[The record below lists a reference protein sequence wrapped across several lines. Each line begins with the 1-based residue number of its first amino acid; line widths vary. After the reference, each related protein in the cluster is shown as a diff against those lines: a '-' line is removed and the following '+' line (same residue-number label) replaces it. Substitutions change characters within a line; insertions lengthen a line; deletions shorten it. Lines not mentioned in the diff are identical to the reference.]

1 MNRSASILLS
11 ALVLSPIAGFAQEAD
26 PYHANFGNYQVG
38 GNVTELMNSAKTT
51 STITENLWGEIS
63 QDPKAMCKQVGL
75 GSNTNSRENTSTS
88 NKEWNK
94 GYTSSWDNKSGNAGQ
109 KNDQSGGGG
118 GASVNVF
125 GVVEVGANGNG
136 GGSSSNSW
144 NITSANS
151 GKTVNN
157 NSGKQNSSK
166 TNKAASSRV
175 VIGTDCTAL
184 IESAAS
190 MENNRMNNDTQRLNI
205 LVGNETQRYGIDKQH
220 QVAIKQIE
228 AGQIQSVFG
237 GGAKAMMG
245 GMGN

>member
-26 PYHANFGNYQVG
+26 PYHATFGNYQVG
-38 GNVTELMNSAKTT
+38 GNITELMNSSKTT
-51 STITENLWGEIS
+51 STATDNLWGEIS

-94 GYTSSWDNKSGNAGQ
+94 GYTSSWNNKSGNAGHASDSS
-109 KNDQSGGGG
+109 NGGG
-118 GASVNVF
+118 GAGLTV
-125 GVVEVGANGNG
+125 GEVTLGANGEG
-136 GGSSSNSW
+136 ASSYSKSW

-157 NSGKQNSSK
+157 NAGKQNSSK
-166 TNKAASSRV
+166 TNKVASSRV

-245 GMGN
+245 SMGN

>member
-1 MNRSASILLS
+1 MNRSASILLT
-11 ALVLSPIAGFAQEAD
+11 ALVISPMASFAQQAD

-75 GSNTNSRENTSTS
+75 GNNTNSRETTSTS
-88 NKEWNK
+88 NREWNRDLK
-94 GYTSSWDNKSGNAGQ
+94 SAWDNKSSNAGQ
-109 KNDQSGGGG
+109 KSDQSGGGG
-118 GASVNVF
+118 GASVNVI
-125 GVVEVGANGNG
+125 GIVDVGAKGNG
-136 GGSSSNSW
+136 SSASSNSW
-144 NITSANS
+144 NIASSQAGQKST
-151 GKTVNN
+151 NN
-157 NSGKQNSSK
+157 NGNSSS
-166 TNKAASSRV
+166 NKGSKVASSRV

-245 GMGN
+245 SMGN

>member
-1 MNRSASILLS
+1 MNRSASILLT
-11 ALVLSPIAGFAQEAD
+11 ALVISPMASFAQQAD

-75 GSNTNSRENTSTS
+75 GSNTNSRESTSTN

-109 KNDQSGGGG
+109 ASDSSSGGGG
-118 GASVNVF
+118 LGLSVGEF
-125 GVVEVGANGNG
+125 ALGLNGKG
-136 GGSSSNSW
+136 GGSDSKGW
-144 NITSANS
+144 NITSSNS
-151 GKTVNN
+151 GSKVNN
-157 NSGKQNSSK
+157 NTGTANNSK
-166 TNKAASSRV
+166 TNKSASSRV

-245 GMGN
+245 SMGN